1 MAEKPELKRGMTA
14 TQMEMI
20 GIGGSIG
27 VGLFM
32 GSAATIKWTGPS
44 VILAYLLVGLVLFA
58 VMRAL
63 GEMIYVNPTTGSFA
77 DYASHYLHPI
87 VGYLT
92 EWSNIFQYLIVGMSE
107 VIAISQ
113 YLNYWWPTL
122 PAWVSGPIAII
133 MLTLANLASAKTYG
147 NLEFYLSIIKV
158 VTIIFMIVVGLLV
171 IFVGVGNH
179 GRPLGLG
186 NLWQHGGFFTG
197 GIKGFMFSLAIVIGS
212 YQAIELL
219 GIAAGETANPQVA
232 IVKAVKSII
241 WRILLFYVGAIFVIV
256 AIYPWNQLAK
266 VGSPFVEMFSR
277 IGISWAAGLI
287 NFVVI
292 TAAVSGANSAIY
304 SSSRML
310 FKLGS
315 DHEVPSWFARLSKRL
330 VPNVA
335 ILTIATGILAGLGLN
350 LLLTALNHHVD
361 NLFVIVYSSSVLPGM
376 VPWFV
381 ILLAEWRFRRK
392 NAAALAHHPFKMPGF
407 PFTTYFA
414 VTMLLIILVFMF
426 INPETRIPVI
436 IGSIFLIVIAI
447 SYVIKHH

>member
-147 NLEFYLSIIKV
+147 SLEFYLSIIKV

-256 AIYPWNQLAK
+256 AFILGTNWPKWVRPSLKCSPGLALVGQL
-266 VGSPFVEMFSR
+266 G
-277 IGISWAAGLI
+277 
-287 NFVVI
+287 
-292 TAAVSGANSAIY
+292 
-304 SSSRML
+304 
-310 FKLGS
+310 
-315 DHEVPSWFARLSKRL
+315 
-330 VPNVA
+330 
-335 ILTIATGILAGLGLN
+335 
-350 LLLTALNHHVD
+350 
-361 NLFVIVYSSSVLPGM
+361 
-376 VPWFV
+376 
-381 ILLAEWRFRRK
+381 
-392 NAAALAHHPFKMPGF
+392 
-407 PFTTYFA
+407 
-414 VTMLLIILVFMF
+414 
-426 INPETRIPVI
+426 
-436 IGSIFLIVIAI
+436 
-447 SYVIKHH
+447 